1 MKTFITDDF
10 LLYND
15 TAKELFHGTA
25 KDLPII
31 DYHNHLNQK
40 EILEDKNFTNLSE
53 IWLGGDHYKWRAMR
67 ANGVDESFITGDKS
81 DYEKFLEWSK
91 TVPKTFGNPLYHWT
105 HLELKHYFGIDEL
118 LNEKICTC
126 NLGRSK

>member
-15 TAKELFHGTA
+15 TARELYHHTA

-31 DYHNHLNQK
+31 DYHNHLNPY
-40 EILEDKNFTNLSE
+40 EILEDKNFKNLTE

-67 ANGVDESFITGDKS
+67 ANGISEDYITGDKS
-81 DYEKFLEWSK
+81 DYDKFL
-91 TVPKTFGNPLYHWT
+91 
-105 HLELKHYFGIDEL
+105 GIDSL
-118 LNEKICTC
+118 LPQA
-126 NLGRSK
+126 SHQADV